1 LIPYRHT
8 SLCLTC
14 SWTREGDMCV
24 FLCVFL
30 CVLRACVRAFVC
42 VRVLRDALFHGTVL
56 TRRHIMHSTRQ

>member
-1 LIPYRHT
+1 
-8 SLCLTC
+8 
-14 SWTREGDMCV
+14 MCV